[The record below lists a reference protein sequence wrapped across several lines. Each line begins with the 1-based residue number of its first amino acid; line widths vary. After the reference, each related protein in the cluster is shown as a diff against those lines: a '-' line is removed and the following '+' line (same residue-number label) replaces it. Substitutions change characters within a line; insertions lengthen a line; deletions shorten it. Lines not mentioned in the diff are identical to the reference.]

1 MIDQEVESTTKIEKE
16 DHSTEAQMENE
27 VGLENQ
33 SPENEMGAVESDNES
48 SKKDEEIVRLK
59 DQYIRLL
66 AEFDNFRKRT
76 SKERVELIK
85 TAGEDVI
92 SVLLP
97 VLDDFDRTSAAIEKT
112 DNLTSIREGIR
123 LVTENFFKALQKKG
137 LQPIKSLGENFDST
151 LHEAI
156 TTIPVEPGNKNKV
169 VDEVEKGYRLNE
181 KVIRFSKVV
190 VGE

>member
-1 MIDQEVESTTKIEKE
+1 MIDQEVENE
-16 DHSTEAQMENE
+16 TEIGKQEGFKTPPNQEENE
-27 VGLENQ
+27 IENQ
-33 SPENEMGAVESDNES
+33 TPENENDTVDFEKQEKS
-48 SKKDEEIVRLK
+48 KDEEILRLK

-76 SKERVELIK
+76 SRERVELIK

-97 VLDDFDRTSAAIEKT
+97 VLDDFERTIVAIQKT
-112 DNLTSIREGIR
+112 DNLASIRDGIR
-123 LVTENFFKALQKKG
+123 LVTENFFKAHHKKG
-137 LQPIKSLGENFDST
+137 LVQIKSVGENFDST
-151 LHEAI
+151 VHEAI
-156 TTIPVEPGNKNKV
+156 TTISVEEEMKNKV
-169 VDEVEKGYRLNE
+169 VDEVEKGYRLHE

>member
-1 MIDQEVESTTKIEKE
+1 MIDQEVENE
-16 DHSTEAQMENE
+16 TEIGKQEGFKTPPNQEENE
-27 VGLENQ
+27 IENQ
-33 SPENEMGAVESDNES
+33 TPENENDTVDFEKQEKS
-48 SKKDEEIVRLK
+48 KDEEILRLK

-76 SKERVELIK
+76 SRERVELIK

-97 VLDDFDRTSAAIEKT
+97 VLDDFERTIVAIQKT
-112 DNLTSIREGIR
+112 DNLASIRDGIR
-123 LVTENFFKALQKKG
+123 LVTENFFKALHKKG
-137 LQPIKSLGENFDST
+137 LVQIKSVGENFDST
-151 LHEAI
+151 VHEAI
-156 TTIPVEPGNKNKV
+156 TTISVEEEMKNKV
-169 VDEVEKGYRLNE
+169 VDEVEKGYRLHE

>member
-1 MIDQEVESTTKIEKE
+1 MHCEQE
-16 DHSTEAQMENE
+16 ENE
-27 VGLENQ
+27 IENQ
-33 SPENEMGAVESDNES
+33 TPENENDTVDFEKQEKS
-48 SKKDEEIVRLK
+48 KDEEILRLK

-76 SKERVELIK
+76 SRERVELIK

-97 VLDDFDRTSAAIEKT
+97 VLDDFERTIVAIQKT
-112 DNLTSIREGIR
+112 DNLASIRDGIR
-123 LVTENFFKALQKKG
+123 LVTENFFKALHKKG
-137 LQPIKSLGENFDST
+137 LVQIKSVGENFDST
-151 LHEAI
+151 VHEAI
-156 TTIPVEPGNKNKV
+156 TTISVEEEMKNKV
-169 VDEVEKGYRLNE
+169 VDEVEKGYRLHE